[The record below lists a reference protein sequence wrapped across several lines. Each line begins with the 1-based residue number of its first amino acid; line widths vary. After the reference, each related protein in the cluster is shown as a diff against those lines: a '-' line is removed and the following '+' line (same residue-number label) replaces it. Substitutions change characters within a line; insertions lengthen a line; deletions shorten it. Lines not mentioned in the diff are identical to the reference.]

1 MNEKEIEKLLSNLK
15 GRIKPSKELTQKI
28 LADLD
33 ITEKE
38 NNRYILQEK
47 GKGRVSNYELILNQ
61 IHTFMTK
68 WKMAIPVVLVV
79 LVVAGLMIIR
89 SGQKTQPTPGAE
101 PVQEQPQSA
110 GTEYVQIPDEVP
122 VPQATGNINDV
133 IDAMTAFAENEQVII
148 VEEGND
154 ASMVTIDGQ
163 AISDFGQSYDEN
175 QF

>member
-1 MNEKEIEKLLSNLK
+1 MKEKEIEKLLSNLK
-15 GRIKPSKELTQKI
+15 GRIRPSKELTQKI

-33 ITEKE
+33 VAEKKD
-38 NNRYILQEK
+38 NRYILQERE
-47 GKGRVSNYELILNQ
+47 KGRISTYELILNQ
-61 IHTFMTK
+61 IHIFMTK

-89 SGQKTQPTPGAE
+89 SGQKTQPAPE
-101 PVQEQPQSA
+101 SVQEQS
-110 GTEYVQIPDEVP
+110 TETGYVQTPEEVP
-122 VPQATGNINDV
+122 VPRALGTIDDV

-163 AISDFGQSYDEN
+163 AVSDFGQSYNEN
-175 QF
+175 EF